1 MNIPELPIQILAVT
15 ETTNSVAVAVGSAYA
30 SSLTP
35 GSGLT
40 AAGLESLL
48 INEGNHL
55 ADRLNSHFM
64 TSTSA
69 IQQKSSFYTPFFNE
83 VFEKKTEI
91 EQAFSMEDAEGGS
104 SRLDDSGEGTLERPM
119 RRQPMPPPR

>member
-15 ETTNSVAVAVGSAYA
+15 ETTNSAAVGSAYA
-30 SSLTP
+30 SSITP

-119 RRQPMPPPR
+119 RRQSMPPPR

>member
-15 ETTNSVAVAVGSAYA
+15 ETMNSAAVGSAYA
-30 SSLTP
+30 SSITP

-91 EQAFSMEDAEGGS
+91 EQAFSMEDAEVGG

>member
-15 ETTNSVAVAVGSAYA
+15 ETTNSAAVGSAYA
-30 SSLTP
+30 SSITP

-40 AAGLESLL
+40 AAGPESLL

>member
-15 ETTNSVAVAVGSAYA
+15 ETTNSAAVGSAYA
-30 SSLTP
+30 SSITP

-83 VFEKKTEI
+83 VYEKKTEI